1 MRSPIE
7 NKNVLLTGNS
17 PLSAKQ
23 LKLFKYFGV
32 GAKIKPPYRILNP
45 HRISIGDKT
54 SIQESCHINAFQ
66 DLSFLMEYVDKKF
79 KKDFKVSDYIYDAR
93 IEIGRACQ
101 IGRFFFASCTEQI
114 KLHDHVLLSER
125 VFLGDNN
132 HTYTHKQVPILQQP
146 NSRGQAIDI
155 KSGSWVGVGA
165 SILKGTKLGENCVV
179 GANSVVE
186 GVFPSHAVIGQERAK
201 LLFLK
206 K

>member
-7 NKNVLLTGNS
+7 KKNILLTGNS

-23 LKLFKYFGV
+23 KKLFGYFGV

-45 HRISIGDKT
+45 HRISIGDRT
-54 SIQESCHINAFQ
+54 SIQEGCHINAFQ
-66 DLSFLMEYVDKKF
+66 DLSFLMEYIDKKYKKEF
-79 KKDFKVSDYIYDAR
+79 KESDYLYDAY
-93 IEIGRACQ
+93 IEIGSACQ
-101 IGRFFFASCTEQI
+101 IGRFFFASCTGRI
-114 KLHDHVLLSER
+114 KLHNHVLISER
-125 VFLGDNN
+125 VFIGDNN

-146 NSRGQAIDI
+146 NSRGLAIEI
-155 KSGSWVGVGA
+155 KRGSWVGVGA
-165 SILKGTKLGENCVV
+165 SLLKGTKLGENCVV

>member
-7 NKNVLLTGNS
+7 KKNVLLAGNS
-17 PLSAKQ
+17 PLTARQ
-23 LKLFKYFGV
+23 MKLFKYFGV

-45 HRISIGDKT
+45 HRISIGDRT
-54 SIQESCHINAFQ
+54 SIQEYSHINAFQ
-66 DLSFLMEYVDKKF
+66 DLSFLMEYLDKKYKKKF
-79 KKDFKVSDYIYDAR
+79 KTQDYRYDAS
-93 IEIGRACQ
+93 IEIGGACQ
-101 IGRFFFASCTEQI
+101 IGRFFFASCTRKI
-114 KLHDHVLLSER
+114 KLYDHVLLSER
-125 VFLGDNN
+125 VFIGDNN
-132 HTYTHKQVPILQQP
+132 HTYAHKQVPIMQQP
-146 NSRGQAIDI
+146 NSRGESIEI

-165 SILKGTKLGENCVV
+165 SILKGTRLGENCVV

>member
-7 NKNVLLTGNS
+7 KKNILLTGNS
-17 PLSAKQ
+17 PLTAKQ
-23 LKLFKYFGV
+23 MKLFKYFGA

-45 HRISIGDKT
+45 HRISIGDRT
-54 SIQESCHINAFQ
+54 SIQEGCHINAFQ
-66 DLSFLMEYVDKKF
+66 DLSFLMQYIDKKY
-79 KKDFKVSDYIYDAR
+79 KKDFKTSDYLYDPH

-101 IGRFFFASCTEQI
+101 IGRFFFASCTQKI

-146 NSRGQAIDI
+146 NSRGQAIEI

-165 SILKGTKLGENCVV
+165 SLLQGTKLGENCVV
-179 GANSVVE
+179 GANSVVA
-186 GVFPSHAVIGQERAK
+186 GVFPSYAVIGQERAK
-201 LLFLK
+201 ILFLK